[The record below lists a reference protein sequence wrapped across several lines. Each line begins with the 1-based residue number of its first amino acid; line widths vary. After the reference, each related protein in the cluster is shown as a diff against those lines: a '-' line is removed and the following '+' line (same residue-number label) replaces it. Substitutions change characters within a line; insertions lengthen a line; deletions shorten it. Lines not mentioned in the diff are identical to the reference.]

1 MRISWHSPPEPLI
14 SPILGRAKIQ
24 GYAAG
29 TPMLNDQ
36 PLPQGF
42 PSLEGAGQR
51 ARAIVATLLY
61 YDLFAFPPNADELVR
76 FAHRGGKDGRYGA
89 DDLVAES
96 PWWSSCDGYWFLK
109 GRDYL
114 TVRRAEFVPI
124 TERKMAQARR
134 WARLLQVI
142 PGVRFV
148 GITGSLSMA
157 SAVAEDDIDILV
169 ITAAGRLWLTRVL
182 VLAALWAGRV
192 KRADDDR
199 AAHPDQIC
207 ANIFLSEDDLH
218 LPDHNLFIAHEIC
231 QMLPLLGP
239 ATYQRF
245 IAANA
250 WVGEFLPQWE
260 PPTVKWEDRRILRGL
275 QRVLETASASPL
287 GGRLEHE
294 CARRQLNRIQYKH
307 ARGHNVGVKLSS
319 TQLRFHP
326 RDLSD
331 YVVGTFNSRWNAL
344 NAEQGGVPVQS
355 QAVYANVAGVLG

>member
-1 MRISWHSPPEPLI
+1 MFNNEVLPEGL
-14 SPILGRAKIQ
+14 
-24 GYAAG
+24 
-29 TPMLNDQ
+29 
-36 PLPQGF
+36 
-42 PSLEGAGQR
+42 PSLKGADQQT
-51 ARAIVATLLY
+51 RAIVATLLY
-61 YDLFAFPPNADELVR
+61 YDLFAYAPNAKELVR
-76 FAHRGGKDGRYGA
+76 FAQRVETDGFY
-89 DDLVAES
+89 DTNDLVAES
-96 PWWSSCDGYWFLK
+96 PWWSSRDGYWFLK
-109 GRDYL
+109 GRDYIL
-114 TVRRAEFVPI
+114 CHRAELAPI
-124 TERKMAQARR
+124 AQRKMIQARR

-142 PGVRFV
+142 PGVRFIGV
-148 GITGSLSMA
+148 TGSLSMA
-157 SAVAEDDIDILV
+157 SAVADDDIDILV
-169 ITAAGRLWLTRVL
+169 ITAAGRLWLTRAL
-182 VLAALWAGRV
+182 VLAVLWAGRA
-192 KRADDDR
+192 KRADDGR
-199 AAHPDQIC
+199 AAYPDQIC
-207 ANIFLSEDDLH
+207 ANIFLSENDLH

-260 PPTVKWEDRRILRGL
+260 PPAVKWEDQPTLRGL

-294 CARRQLNRIQYKH
+294 CARRQLNRIQHKH

-344 NAEQGGVPVQS
+344 NAEQGRVPVQS
-355 QAVYANVAGVLG
+355 QAIYANVAGVLG